1 MSIEENGEATL
12 ISYTASNDFFKGKIK
27 TFTAIQFISELTQH
41 IPPKA
46 CQYIRRYG
54 LYASR
59 TKGRWPEKP
68 HVLRLAP
75 EGWKKEHLKASEPA
89 QPYPEESAYSV
100 SDKESRCTWARLIA
114 QVYEGCAPRCPSGVS
129 ALPLTHEGDCRD
141 HRARRGAED
150 FSPLAKIGRSPPGL
164 GVAVAHHH
172 GRPHFV

>member
-27 TFTAIQFISELTQH
+27 TFTAIQFISELMQH

-89 QPYPEESAYSV
+89 QPYPEKSAYSV

-114 QVYEGCAPRCPSGVS
+114 
-129 ALPLTHEGDCRD
+129 
-141 HRARRGAED
+141 
-150 FSPLAKIGRSPPGL
+150 
-164 GVAVAHHH
+164 
-172 GRPHFV
+172 

>member
-59 TKGRWPEKP
+59 TKGRWPDKP

-89 QPYPEESAYSV
+89 QPYPEKSAYSV
-100 SDKESRCTWARLIA
+100 SDKESRSTLARLIA
-114 QVYEGCAPRCPSGVS
+114 
-129 ALPLTHEGDCRD
+129 
-141 HRARRGAED
+141 
-150 FSPLAKIGRSPPGL
+150 
-164 GVAVAHHH
+164 
-172 GRPHFV
+172 